1 MLTGK
6 AYCDHIV
13 TMYIRTTTRKY
24 RGKTYTNHLLV
35 ESLHTPKG
43 PRQKVICSLGD
54 LTPRPKQEWLKLARE
69 VEAKLSGQELLF
81 DGLDPKAEAIFRQ
94 VQEEKAAKGKRG
106 KEGGHRNRPGNQV
119 AVHTDEVTTERH
131 REAGSVHVGYQF
143 WKRLGLDEILSE
155 AGLTARARALSCVM
169 TMNRLVCPASEL
181 AMPDWIRS
189 TALDDLMG
197 MDFEPLGEDSLYRN
211 LDKLHP
217 CRAAIES
224 ALLAGEQTLFNLDR
238 TVFLYDL
245 TSTYFE
251 GRATANRKAKRGY
264 SRDKRRDCKQVIV
277 GLAVNRDG
285 FPMAH
290 EVFEGN
296 VQDRQTLGKMLDL
309 MDKRVGLKRG
319 ETVVVDRGMAYDD
332 NLKEITDRNLHYIV
346 ASRQSERD
354 VWLADFEDTEGFEE
368 VIRRPS
374 PRNPFQKKS
383 HVQVKMRRRDQETLV
398 LCLSSARKEK
408 DCAIREKQEG
418 RFLADVAHLEERVRN
433 GGLVKPVK
441 IGEAMGRLKERY
453 PRVARYYALEY
464 DPQTKRLTCTLDG
477 AKRSTAEKLDGSY
490 ILKSDRDDLSADE
503 TWRFYM
509 LLTRA
514 ENAFR
519 SMKSP
524 LMMRPIHHRR
534 EERVET
540 HIFLS
545 VLAYHLLVAIEKTLL
560 DQEVHT
566 SWATVR
572 ETLRTHQVCTVVLPA
587 DGGSVLRI
595 RRASTP
601 EPQHVELYEL
611 LGVPTKIMA
620 PRKTWSEGEVPHSD
634 GKNA

>member
-1 MLTGK
+1 
-6 AYCDHIV
+6 V
-13 TMYIRTTTRKY
+13 TVYVRTTRRKY
-24 RGKTYTNHLLV
+24 GGKTYTNYLLV
-35 ESLHTPKG
+35 ESRHTPKG

-54 LTPRPKQEWLKLARE
+54 LKPRPKEEWLKLARE

-81 DGLDPKAEAIFRQ
+81 DEPNQEAEGIVRR
-94 VQEEKAAKGKRG
+94 VQEEKGAKGK
-106 KEGGHRNRPGNQV
+106 KEKVVRRRNRPGDLV

-143 WKRLGLDEILSE
+143 WKRLGLDDILSE
-155 AGLTARARALSCVM
+155 VGLTPRARALTCVM
-169 TMNRLVCPASEL
+169 TMNRLVHPSSEL

-197 MDFEPLGEDSLYRN
+197 IDFELLGEDSLYRN

-217 CRAAIES
+217 RRAVIES
-224 ALLAGEQTLFNLDR
+224 ALFEREQTLFNLDR

-251 GRATANRKAKRGY
+251 GRALRNPKAKRGH
-264 SRDKRRDCKQVIV
+264 SRDKRPDCKQVIV
-277 GLAVNRDG
+277 GLVVNRDG
-285 FPMAH
+285 FPIAH

-296 VQDRQTLGKMLDL
+296 AQDRQTLGKMLNLIDQ
-309 MDKRVGLKRG
+309 RVGLKPG

-332 NLKEITDRNLHYIV
+332 NLKEITERNLHYIV
-346 ASRQSERD
+346 ASRQAERD

-383 HVQVKMRRRDQETLV
+383 HIQVKMRRRGPETLV
-398 LCLSSARKEK
+398 LCLSGERKEK
-408 DCAIREKQEG
+408 DRAIRETQEG
-418 RFLADVAHLEERVRN
+418 RFLADVAGLEERVRS

-464 DPQTKRLTCTLDG
+464 DPETKQVTCKLDG
-477 AKRSTAEKLDGSY
+477 AKRSKAEKLDGSY
-490 ILKSDRDDLSADE
+490 ILKSDRNDLSADE

-524 LMMRPIHHRR
+524 LVMRPIHHRR

-540 HIFLS
+540 HIFVS

-560 DQEVHT
+560 DQGVHT

-587 DGGSVLRI
+587 DGGPVLRI

-601 EPQHVELYEL
+601 EPQQVELYEL
-611 LGVPTKIMA
+611 LGVPTKILA
-620 PRKTWSEGEVPHSD
+620 PKKTWSDGQAPYSD
-634 GKNA
+634 AKTA

>member
-1 MLTGK
+1 
-6 AYCDHIV
+6 V
-13 TMYIRTTTRKY
+13 TVYIRTTSRKY
-24 RGKTYTNHLLV
+24 GGKTYTNYLLV
-35 ESLHTPKG
+35 ESRHTPKG
-43 PRQKVICSLGD
+43 PRQKVVCSLGD
-54 LTPRPKQEWLKLARE
+54 LKPRPKEEWLKLARE
-69 VEAKLSGQELLF
+69 VEAKLWGQELLF
-81 DGLDPKAEAIFRQ
+81 DGSDPEAKAIVRK
-94 VQEEKAAKGKRG
+94 VQEERAGKGKRG
-106 KEGGHRNRPGNQV
+106 KGDRRRNRAGDLV
-119 AVHTDEVTTERH
+119 AVHTDEVTTERP
-131 REAGSVHVGYQF
+131 REVGSVYVGYQF
-143 WKRLGLDEILSE
+143 WKRLGLDDILTGV
-155 AGLTARARALSCVM
+155 GLTARARTLTCVM
-169 TMNRLVCPASEL
+169 TINRLVHPSSEL

-189 TALDDLMG
+189 TALDDLLG
-197 MDFEPLGEDSLYRN
+197 IDFELLGEDSLYRN

-217 CRAAIES
+217 NRAAMES
-224 ALLAGEQTLFNLDR
+224 ALFEREQTLFNLDR

-251 GRATANRKAKRGY
+251 GRALGNPQAKRGY
-264 SRDKRRDCKQVIV
+264 SRDRRPDCKQVIV
-277 GLAVNRDG
+277 GLVVNRDG
-285 FPMAH
+285 FPRAH

-296 VQDRQTLGKMLDL
+296 VQDRSTLGKMLDL
-309 MDKRVGLKRG
+309 MHKRVGLKPG

-332 NLKEITDRNLHYIV
+332 NLKEITGRKLHYIV

-368 VIRRPS
+368 VIRQPS

-383 HVQVKMRRRDQETLV
+383 HVQVKRRRRDEETLV
-398 LCLSSARKEK
+398 LCLSSERQEK
-408 DCAIREKQEG
+408 DRAIREKQEG
-418 RFLADVAHLEERVRN
+418 RFLADVAHLEKRLRS
-433 GGLVKPVK
+433 GALVKPVK

-453 PRVARYYALEY
+453 PRVARYYTLDY
-464 DPQTKRLTCTLDG
+464 DPATKQLTCNLNQE
-477 AKRSTAEKLDGSY
+477 KRSTAEKLDGSY

-524 LMMRPIHHRR
+524 LSMRPIHHQR
-534 EERVET
+534 EQRVET

-560 DQEVHT
+560 DQGVHT

-611 LGVPTKIMA
+611 LGVPTNILA
-620 PRKTWSEGEVPHSD
+620 PRKTWSDGPPPHSD
-634 GKNA
+634 AKNA

>member
-1 MLTGK
+1 
-6 AYCDHIV
+6 
-13 TMYIRTTTRKY
+13 MYIRTTTRKY
-24 RGKTYTNHLLV
+24 RGKTYTNYLLV
-35 ESLHTPKG
+35 ESVHTPKG

-54 LTPRPKQEWLKLARE
+54 LKPRPKGEWLKLARK
-69 VEAKLSGQELLF
+69 VEAKLSGQEALF
-81 DGLDPKAEAIFRQ
+81 DEPDQEAEAIVRK
-94 VQEEKAAKGKRG
+94 VKEEKAAKGKRG
-106 KEGGHRNRPGNQV
+106 KGDRRRNRPSDLV
-119 AVHTDEVTTERH
+119 TVHADEVTTERH
-131 REAGSVHVGYQF
+131 REAGSVHVGHQF
-143 WKRLGLDEILSE
+143 WKRLGLDDILSE
-155 AGLTARARALSCVM
+155 VGLTARARALTCVM
-169 TMNRLVCPASEL
+169 TMNRLVHPSSEL

-197 MDFEPLGEDSLYRN
+197 IDFELLGEDSLYRN
-211 LDKLHP
+211 LDRLHP
-217 CRAAIES
+217 RRAAIES
-224 ALLAGEQTLFNLDR
+224 ALFERERTLFHLDR

-251 GRATANRKAKRGY
+251 GRAVRNPKGKLGY
-264 SRDKRRDCKQVIV
+264 SRDKRPDCKQVVV
-277 GLAVNRDG
+277 GLVVNRDG

-290 EVFEGN
+290 EVFEGKA
-296 VQDRQTLGKMLDL
+296 QDRKTLGKMLDL
-309 MDKRVGLKRG
+309 IDSRVGLKRG

-332 NLKEITDRNLHYIV
+332 NLKEITDRKLHYIV
-346 ASRQSERD
+346 ASRQPERD
-354 VWLADFEDTEGFEE
+354 VWLADFEDTEGFED
-368 VIRRPS
+368 VIRQPS

-383 HVQVKMRRRDQETLV
+383 HIQVKMRRRDEETLV
-398 LCLSSARKEK
+398 LCLSSERKEK
-408 DCAIREKQEG
+408 DRAIREKQEG
-418 RFLADVAHLEERVRN
+418 RFLADVGKLQERVRS

-441 IGEAMGRLKERY
+441 IGEAIGRLKERY
-453 PRVARYYALEY
+453 PRVARYYAIEY
-464 DPQTKRLTCTLDG
+464 APETKKLTCNLDR
-477 AKRSTAEKLDGSY
+477 AKRSKAEKLDGSY

-503 TWRFYM
+503 TWRFYI

-524 LMMRPIHHRR
+524 LLMRPIHHQR

-560 DQEVHT
+560 DQGLHT

-587 DGGSVLRI
+587 DGGSVLHI

-611 LGVPTKIMA
+611 LRVPTKIMA
-620 PRKTWSEGEVPHSD
+620 PTKTWSDGEAPHSD

>member
-1 MLTGK
+1 
-6 AYCDHIV
+6 
-13 TMYIRTTTRKY
+13 MYIRTTTRKY
-24 RGKTYTNHLLV
+24 RGKTYTNYLLV
-35 ESLHTPKG
+35 ESLHTAKG

-54 LTPRPKQEWLKLARE
+54 LKPRPKEEWLKLARK
-69 VEAKLSGQELLF
+69 VEARLSGQEPLF
-81 DGLDPKAEAIFRQ
+81 DEPDQEAEAIVRK
-94 VQEEKAAKGKRG
+94 VKEEKAAKGKRA
-106 KEGGHRNRPGNQV
+106 KEDRHRNRPRDLV
-119 AVHTDEVTTERH
+119 TVHTDEVTTERH

-143 WKRLGLDEILSE
+143 WQRLGLDDILSE
-155 AGLTARARALSCVM
+155 VGLTARARALTCVM
-169 TMNRLVCPASEL
+169 TMNRLVRPSSEL
-181 AMPDWIRS
+181 ATPDWIRS

-197 MDFEPLGEDSLYRN
+197 IDFELLGEDSLYRN
-211 LDKLHP
+211 LDRLHP
-217 CRAAIES
+217 RRAAIES
-224 ALLAGEQTLFNLDR
+224 ALFEREQTLFNLDR

-251 GRATANRKAKRGY
+251 GQAARNPKGKRGY
-264 SRDKRRDCKQVIV
+264 SRDKRPDCKQVVV
-277 GLAVNRDG
+277 GLVVNRDG
-285 FPMAH
+285 FPIAH

-296 VQDRQTLGKMLDL
+296 VQDRKMLGKMLDL
-309 MDKRVGLKRG
+309 IDKRVGLKPG
-319 ETVVVDRGMAYDD
+319 QTVVVDRGMAYDD

-354 VWLADFEDTEGFEE
+354 LWLADFEDMEGFEQ
-368 VIRRPS
+368 VIRQPS

-383 HVQVKMRRRDQETLV
+383 HIQVKMRQGDEGTLV
-398 LCLSSARKEK
+398 LCLSSERKEK
-408 DCAIREKQEG
+408 DRAIREKQEG
-418 RFLADVAHLEERVRN
+418 RFLADVGKLEERVRS

-441 IGEAMGRLKERY
+441 IGEAIGRVKERY
-453 PRVARYYALEY
+453 PRVARYYAFEY
-464 DPQTKRLTCTLDG
+464 DAKTKKLTCNLDR
-477 AKRSTAEKLDGSY
+477 AKRSKAEKLDGSY
-490 ILKSDRDDLSADE
+490 ILKSDRGDLSANE

-524 LMMRPIHHRR
+524 LLMRPIHHQR

-611 LGVPTKIMA
+611 LSVPTKIMA
-620 PRKTWSEGEVPHSD
+620 PKKTWFDGEAPHSD

>member
-1 MLTGK
+1 
-6 AYCDHIV
+6 
-13 TMYIRTTTRKY
+13 
-24 RGKTYTNHLLV
+24 
-35 ESLHTPKG
+35 
-43 PRQKVICSLGD
+43 
-54 LTPRPKQEWLKLARE
+54 
-69 VEAKLSGQELLF
+69 
-81 DGLDPKAEAIFRQ
+81 
-94 VQEEKAAKGKRG
+94 
-106 KEGGHRNRPGNQV
+106 
-119 AVHTDEVTTERH
+119 
-131 REAGSVHVGYQF
+131 
-143 WKRLGLDEILSE
+143 
-155 AGLTARARALSCVM
+155 M

-211 LDKLHP
+211 LDRLHP

-224 ALLAGEQTLFNLDR
+224 ALLEHEQTLFNLDR

-251 GRATANRKAKRGY
+251 GRATANPKAKRGY

-285 FPMAH
+285 
-290 EVFEGN
+290 
-296 VQDRQTLGKMLDL
+296 
-309 MDKRVGLKRG
+309 
-319 ETVVVDRGMAYDD
+319 
-332 NLKEITDRNLHYIV
+332 
-346 ASRQSERD
+346 
-354 VWLADFEDTEGFEE
+354 
-368 VIRRPS
+368 
-374 PRNPFQKKS
+374 
-383 HVQVKMRRRDQETLV
+383 
-398 LCLSSARKEK
+398 
-408 DCAIREKQEG
+408 
-418 RFLADVAHLEERVRN
+418 
-433 GGLVKPVK
+433 
-441 IGEAMGRLKERY
+441 
-453 PRVARYYALEY
+453 
-464 DPQTKRLTCTLDG
+464 
-477 AKRSTAEKLDGSY
+477 
-490 ILKSDRDDLSADE
+490 
-503 TWRFYM
+503 FYM

-572 ETLRTHQVCTVVLPA
+572 ETLRTHQVCTVLLPA

-601 EPQHVELYEL
+601 EPQHVELYAL

-620 PRKTWSEGEVPHSD
+620 PRKTWSEGEAPHSD

>member
-1 MLTGK
+1 
-6 AYCDHIV
+6 
-13 TMYIRTTTRKY
+13 MYIRKTTRKY
-24 RGKTYTNHLLV
+24 KSRTYTNYLLV

-54 LTPRPKQEWLKLARE
+54 LKPRPKKEWLKLARK
-69 VEAKLSGQELLF
+69 VEAKLSGQEPLF
-81 DGLDPKAEAIFRQ
+81 DDPDQEAEAI
-94 VQEEKAAKGKRG
+94 VGKVKEEKAAKGKRA
-106 KEGGHRNRPGNQV
+106 KEDRRRNGSSDLV

-143 WKRLGLDEILSE
+143 WKRLGLDDIL
-155 AGLTARARALSCVM
+155 ADVGLTARARAFTCVM
-169 TMNRLVCPASEL
+169 TMNRLVHPSSEL

-197 MDFEPLGEDSLYRN
+197 IDFELLGEDSLYRN
-211 LDKLHP
+211 LDRLHP
-217 CRAAIES
+217 RRAAIES
-224 ALLAGEQTLFNLDR
+224 ALFEREQTLFNLDR
-238 TVFLYDL
+238 TVFFYDL

-251 GRATANRKAKRGY
+251 GRAVRNPKAKRGY
-264 SRDKRRDCKQVIV
+264 SRDKRPDCKQVVV
-277 GLAVNRDG
+277 GLVVNRDG
-285 FPMAH
+285 FPIAH

-296 VQDRQTLGKMLDL
+296 AQDRKTLGKMLDL
-309 MDKRVGLKRG
+309 IDKRVGLKPG
-319 ETVVVDRGMAYDD
+319 QTVVVDRGMAYDD

-354 VWLADFEDTEGFEE
+354 VWLADFEDTEGFEK
-368 VIRRPS
+368 VIRQPS

-383 HVQVKMRRRDQETLV
+383 HIQVKMRRRGEETLV
-398 LCLSSARKEK
+398 FCLSSERKEK
-408 DCAIREKQEG
+408 DRAIREKQEG
-418 RFLADVAHLEERVRN
+418 RFLADVAKLQERVRS
-433 GGLVKPVK
+433 GGLVKPIK
-441 IGEAMGRLKERY
+441 IGEAIGRLKERY
-453 PRVARYYALEY
+453 TRVARYYAIKY
-464 DPQTKRLTCTLDG
+464 DPKTKQLTCNLDR
-477 AKRSTAEKLDGSY
+477 AKRGKAEKLDGSY

-514 ENAFR
+514 ENSFR

-524 LMMRPIHHRR
+524 LLMRPIHHQR

-560 DQEVHT
+560 DQGVYT
-566 SWATVR
+566 SWVTVR
-572 ETLRTHQVCTVVLPA
+572 ETLRTHQVCTVVPPA

-611 LGVPTKIMA
+611 LGVPTKTVT
-620 PRKTWSEGEVPHSD
+620 PRKTWSDGEVPYSD
-634 GKNA
+634 AKNP